1 MANEAIEHKIDSLIE
16 LVKKNNPDADT
27 EMILKAYHLADG
39 AHKDQK
45 RLSGEAYIIH
55 PVSVAYILA
64 EYKMDTETIVA
75 AILHD
80 VIEDTSYTYDDIKEM
95 FNEQVADLVEGVTKI
110 GKIEYQSKE
119 ESQAEN
125 LRKMVLAMSK
135 DIRVILIKLVDRLHN
150 MRTLEYMKESKQIE
164 KSRETLDIYAP
175 IANRLGI
182 QTIKAELEDLA
193 LKYLDPDGYYDLV
206 KKVKMKKQ
214 SREEYINKVIKIL
227 EKKIDEVGIEAK
239 IYGRSKHFY
248 SIYRKMK
255 AQNRNFDEIYDL
267 IAVRVIVDSVKD
279 CYGVLGIVHT
289 LWKPIPGRFKDYIA
303 MPKPNMYQSIH
314 TTVIGP
320 NGDPFEIQIRTKEMH
335 ETAEY
340 GIAAHWKY
348 KEGIT
353 DSNNKELRYEN
364 KMSWLRQ
371 ILEWQKELDNANDLV
386 ETIKVDLLNEEVYVF
401 TPQGKVV
408 ELPMGSCPL
417 DFAYRIHSD
426 VGNSCVGAKVNG
438 KIVPLNYTLN
448 NGDIVEIMTSKNSN
462 GPSRD
467 WLNFTKS
474 AHARNKIRQY
484 FKKEEKEENIA
495 KGKTMLEREIKREGL
510 QDTKL
515 LSTSELEVVSDKM
528 GYKTLSDFY
537 AAIGYSGVKI
547 GIVLQ
552 KMRLLF
558 PKEFPEPEEEVVI
571 KKTAKLKKSNS
582 SVIVAGH
589 NEIDVR
595 FSKCCN
601 PVPGDKIVGY
611 ITVGRGISVHRTDCP
626 NVLGMT
632 DPSRIVDVEW
642 NKFGIGGSFTAEIQ
656 IKAREKQGL
665 LIEISKIF
673 LEMNIPLTALTARN
687 EKGEFDYFSATF
699 EVKTRRE
706 LNLLIKNLNKIPE
719 IISIHRV

>member
-27 EMILKAYHLADG
+27 ELILKAYHLADG

-289 LWKPIPGRFKDYIA
+289 QWKPIPGRFKDYIA

-495 KGKTMLEREIKREGL
+495 
-510 QDTKL
+510 
-515 LSTSELEVVSDKM
+515 LS
-528 GYKTLSDFY
+528 
-537 AAIGYSGVKI
+537 
-547 GIVLQ
+547 
-552 KMRLLF
+552 
-558 PKEFPEPEEEVVI
+558 
-571 KKTAKLKKSNS
+571 
-582 SVIVAGH
+582 
-589 NEIDVR
+589 
-595 FSKCCN
+595 
-601 PVPGDKIVGY
+601 
-611 ITVGRGISVHRTDCP
+611 
-626 NVLGMT
+626 
-632 DPSRIVDVEW
+632 
-642 NKFGIGGSFTAEIQ
+642 
-656 IKAREKQGL
+656 
-665 LIEISKIF
+665 LIHI
-673 LEMNIPLTALTARN
+673 
-687 EKGEFDYFSATF
+687 
-699 EVKTRRE
+699 
-706 LNLLIKNLNKIPE
+706 
-719 IISIHRV
+719 